1 MISLPVV
8 PRVKSLLMNLAG
20 SIPSTTAKA
29 ASSEH
34 HQGSSFGDLGLDRQ
48 VHAVRDNN
56 ANLSEM

>member
-1 MISLPVV
+1 
-8 PRVKSLLMNLAG
+8 MNLAG
-20 SIPSTTAKA
+20 SIPSATAKA

-56 ANLSEM
+56 ANFEQVSEISRGVM